1 MNIKRENIPISE
13 NSTSRKKGKTI
24 LLSTLS
30 VLFVGILSF
39 ISLLLIWSPGK
50 PRPLLDEN
58 GVVMANSLSE
68 KIFIKVNGT
77 TQGMFIK
84 SKNIDN
90 PVLLFLHGG
99 PGMPEYFLTQQYP
112 TGLENDFTVVWWD
125 RRGAGLSYSPDIP
138 RESLTIEQS
147 ILDTITVTNYLRN
160 RFKKDK
166 IYLLGH
172 SGGSFIGI
180 QVVKQAP
187 DLYYAYL
194 GMGQMTYQ
202 VKSEKLAY
210 EYMLQKYKEI
220 GDSRMVGILE
230 QNPVTLSVPLPRG
243 YEKIRDEAMHR
254 LGIGSTRDM
263 DSVITGIFLP
273 SWKFPEYTL
282 REKINLWKG
291 KFFSHSVMWNEMIAT
306 DLTKQFTEFDLP
318 IYFLEGKYDYTCS
331 YDLASEY
338 FSHISAPIKRFY
350 TFENSAHSPI
360 FEEPQRMYEVLQ
372 EIVRNVSS

>member
-1 MNIKRENIPISE
+1 
-13 NSTSRKKGKTI
+13 
-24 LLSTLS
+24 
-30 VLFVGILSF
+30 
-39 ISLLLIWSPGK
+39 
-50 PRPLLDEN
+50 
-58 GVVMANSLSE
+58 
-68 KIFIKVNGT
+68 
-77 TQGMFIK
+77 
-84 SKNIDN
+84 
-90 PVLLFLHGG
+90 
-99 PGMPEYFLTQQYP
+99 
-112 TGLENDFTVVWWD
+112 
-125 RRGAGLSYSPDIP
+125 
-138 RESLTIEQS
+138 
-147 ILDTITVTNYLRN
+147 
-160 RFKKDK
+160 
-166 IYLLGH
+166 LGH